1 MNIVAEEEGFDPKLF
16 TVMKCDLCSFQSV
29 RAFVEDLS
37 RFKAGRPLDR
47 LVCNAAVYQPS
58 LAHAKYSADDIEQQM
73 QTNYLSHF
81 LLTSL
86 LVSCSWIRSLFRWC
100 LHQASSVD

>member
-16 TVMKCDLCSFQSV
+16 TVMKCDLCSFRSV

-86 LVSCSWIRSLFRWC
+86 LVSYPCRCSLSRWC
-100 LHQASSVD
+100 LQRVSSA